1 MVGSPAASGRR
12 GQPFVMLAMLGAGW
26 IGARAMFWDFPV
38 IPPTVHAPPSTVRVT
53 PLAAAAPDR
62 SMRERKVAGAAT
74 FAPRSSTPGYGAA
87 GEQPARLND
96 RAQPVAPGAGP
107 ATDATAPLPGTL
119 EMKGAGKGRGL
130 ASAGAAFL
138 PLPANR
144 GERGAAKRWS
154 IDGWYAWRGGS
165 GLTRRAVGG
174 PLAAAYGGT
183 QGGVLARIALGEG
196 GRRPQAF
203 MRLTHAPDRPAQA
216 DLALGLGL
224 RPLARLPVRLL
235 AEARATRAGG
245 RTTFAPAATVVTEF
259 PVLELP
265 YGVRAEGYGQAGWV
279 GGDLATGFVDGQVR
293 ADRKVLDI
301 GGGALRLGGGAW
313 GGAQKFA
320 ARLDVGPGLTLD
332 LRDGK
337 VPVRVS
343 VDYRFQVAGNARPD
357 DGIAVTLSTGF

>member
-1 MVGSPAASGRR
+1 MAGSPAASGRR
-12 GQPFVMLAMLGAGW
+12 GQPIVMLALLGAAW
-26 IGARAMFWDFPV
+26 IGARAMLWDFPV
-38 IPPTVHAPPSTVRVT
+38 LPQAVRAQTSNVRIT

-62 SMRERKVAGAAT
+62 SMRERKVAAGATFIPRGGIPGHGAAVT
-74 FAPRSSTPGYGAA
+74 
-87 GEQPARLND
+87 QPARLNG
-96 RAQPVAPGAGP
+96 RLQPIAPGVGE
-107 ATDATAPLPGTL
+107 ATDAAAALPRAF
-119 EMKGAGKGRGL
+119 EMGGAGKGPGL
-130 ASAGAAFL
+130 ASVGAAILRL
-138 PLPANR
+138 PTGRAGQGTAR
-144 GERGAAKRWS
+144 RWS
-154 IDGWYAWRGGS
+154 IDGWYAWRDGS
-165 GLTRRAVGG
+165 GLPRRAAGG
-174 PLAAAYGGT
+174 PLAAGYGGT

-196 GRRPQAF
+196 RRRPQAF
-203 MRLTHAPDRPAQA
+203 VRLTHAPDRPAQA

-265 YGVRAEGYGQAGWV
+265 HGLRAEGYGQAGWI
-279 GGDLATGFVDGQVR
+279 GGDFATGFVDGQVR
-293 ADRKVLDI
+293 ADRKILDI

-332 LRDGK
+332 LRNGK